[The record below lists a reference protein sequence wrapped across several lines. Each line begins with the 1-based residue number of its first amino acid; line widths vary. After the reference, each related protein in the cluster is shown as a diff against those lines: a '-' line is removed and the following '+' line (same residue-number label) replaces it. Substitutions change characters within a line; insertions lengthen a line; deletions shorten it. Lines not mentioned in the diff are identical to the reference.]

1 VETKACDNQL
11 LKNDLGRQNIIGQ
24 NKEGKGRD
32 LNFSSQ
38 EKFHHKYPAIN
49 TTKGSFFGEY
59 C

>member
-1 VETKACDNQL
+1 VERKACENQL

-32 LNFSSQ
+32 LNFSGQ

-49 TTKGSFFGEY
+49 TTKGAFF
-59 C
+59 